1 MMAPRL
7 ARLTLAL
14 VVSASVWF
22 YVDYIFVPS
31 QVIDQAKEQTPRGN
45 LSDLYPRWL
54 GARELLL
61 HGRNPYGDDIARESQ
76 IGYYGRVLD
85 HSRPTDPEDREA
97 FAYPVYVVF
106 LLAPFVHLSF
116 HNVQWTFHWILLA
129 LTASSAVLWL
139 RALRWRLSGLESL
152 ACSALLISSV
162 PGLQAIKLQQLTL
175 LVAALLAGAAAA
187 VVGRQLVLSG
197 VLLAVSTIKPQ
208 LAWPLVLWLM
218 VWTLGDWRRRR
229 KLAISFGST
238 MAVLLVGAEWILPGW
253 LRMFIEA
260 IHQYH
265 QYTHNLSVLDADFG
279 LLIGPVV
286 AAAALLASA
295 WQLWKLRKPDADH
308 PTFSYA
314 LALVM
319 ALTVLIVPMIA
330 PYNQVLLLPTVLY
343 LLRRGC
349 PARPRAFRFAY
360 AAWALVLA
368 MPWVASLLL
377 SAVYFVVSPA
387 AAMSVRKLPFL
398 TTLSFPLLIFAL
410 IFAISIVEPPPRLA
424 EPGSAL

>member
-1 MMAPRL
+1 MASRL
-7 ARLTLAL
+7 VRLMLAL

-22 YVDYIFVPS
+22 YVDDIFVPS
-31 QVIDQAKEQTPRGN
+31 QVVDQTKEQTPRGN

-76 IGYYGRVLD
+76 IGYYGRALD
-85 HSRPTDPEDREA
+85 HSRSTDPEDREA

-116 HNVQWTFHWILLA
+116 HNVHWILLA
-129 LTASSAVLWL
+129 LTALSAVLWL

-152 ACSALLISSV
+152 ACAALLISSV

-175 LVAALLAGAAAA
+175 LVAALLAAAAAA
-187 VVGRQLVLSG
+187 VVGRQLVLAG

-208 LAWPLVLWLM
+208 LAWPLVLWLL
-218 VWTLGDWRRRR
+218 VWTLSDWRRRR
-229 KLAISFGST
+229 NLAISFGST
-238 MAVLLVGAEWILPGW
+238 MFVLLVGAEWILPGW
-253 LRMFIEA
+253 LRMFVEA
-260 IHQYH
+260 IRQYH

-279 LLIGPVV
+279 FILGPVV

-295 WQLWKLRKPDADH
+295 WQLWKLRKADADH
-308 PTFSYA
+308 LTFAYA

-330 PYNQVLLLPTVLY
+330 PYNQVLLFPTVLY

-349 PARPRAFRFAY
+349 PSRPRALRFAY

-368 MPWVASLLL
+368 MPWVASVLLT
-377 SAVYFVVSPA
+377 AVYFVVSPA
-387 AAMSVRKLPFL
+387 AAMSARKLPFL

-410 IFAISIVEPPPRLA
+410 VFAFSIVEPPPRLA